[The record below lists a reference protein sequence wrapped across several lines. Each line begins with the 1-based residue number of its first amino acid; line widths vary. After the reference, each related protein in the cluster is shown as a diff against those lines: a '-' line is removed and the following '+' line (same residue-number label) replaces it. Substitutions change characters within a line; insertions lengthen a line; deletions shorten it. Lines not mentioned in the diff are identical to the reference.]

1 MKKNFRS
8 IIALLLIM
16 FNISVLFEN
25 NIINTSNPN
34 GISTYSDDDIISD
47 IKK

>member
-1 MKKNFRS
+1 MKKNIRS

-34 GISTYSDDDIISD
+34 DISTYSDDDIIND